1 MAKSFMRIAL
11 KFFFF
16 CLITTSL
23 WAQSPQATVDRV
35 ASDPRLKIAEQFIR
49 SDHDRIIREIISL
62 TEIPAPPF
70 MEGERARAF
79 VSMLKEH
86 GLTSVEIDSEG
97 NAMGLRKGTGNGPLI
112 AIAAHLDTVFP
123 EGTKIKVKKEGTRLL
138 APGVGDDT
146 RGLAVMLGIIR
157 ALDNAKIQT
166 ASDILFVGDV
176 GEEGPGD
183 LRGMKYLFEKGPYKN
198 KIKMFVSLDGAGD
211 GSELTTG
218 ALGSRRY
225 RVTYKGPGGHSYGS
239 FGLVNPAYAL
249 AGAMNRLS
257 RIPVSSNPRT
267 TFNVGVIG
275 GGTSVNAIPN
285 EAWMDVDLRSE
296 SPENLE
302 RLSDSFVVQMRAAA
316 DDENAVRSTVQG
328 KVEVESKLIGERP
341 SGSTPISSPIV
352 QIASA
357 VVMKFGMQPTHSIG
371 STDANIPIS
380 LHIPAITIDSGGNGG
395 RAHSLDEWI
404 DVEKNASVKGI
415 HLVMTILVS
424 LAGLQ

>member
-1 MAKSFMRIAL
+1 MAKSFTRIAPKIIFL
-11 KFFFF
+11 F
-16 CLITTSL
+16 LMTTSL
-23 WAQSPQATVDRV
+23 RAQSPQATVDRV
-35 ASDPRLKIAEQFIR
+35 ANDPRLKMAEQFIR
-49 SDHDRIIREIISL
+49 SDHDRIIREIIAL

-79 VSMLKEH
+79 MAMLKEH

-176 GEEGPGD
+176 GEEGSGD

-211 GSELTTG
+211 GSEITTG

-249 AGAMNRLS
+249 ASAMTRLA
-257 RIPVSSNPRT
+257 RMPVSSNPRT

-296 SPENLE
+296 SPDNLD
-302 RLSDSFVVQMRAAA
+302 RLAESFVVQMRAAA
-316 DDENAVRSTVQG
+316 DDENGVRSTAQG
-328 KVEVESKLIGERP
+328 KVEVETKLIGERP
-341 SGSTPISSPIV
+341 SGSTPLTSPIV

-415 HLVMTILVS
+415 HVVMTTLVS

>member
-1 MAKSFMRIAL
+1 MRIAPKVAL
-11 KFFFF
+11 
-16 CLITTSL
+16 LILLAPSL
-23 WAQSPQATVDRV
+23 WAQSPQALVDRV
-35 ASDPRLKIAEQFIR
+35 VTDPRLKTAEQFIR
-49 SDHDRIIREIISL
+49 SDHDRVIREIISL
-62 TEIPAPPF
+62 TEIPAPPY
-70 MEGERARAF
+70 MEMERARAF
-79 VSMLKEH
+79 MLMLKEH
-86 GLTSVEIDSEG
+86 GLTNVEMDAEG
-97 NAMGLRKGTGNGPLI
+97 NVMGIRKGVGNGPLI

-157 ALDNAKIQT
+157 AMDNARIQT
-166 ASDILFVGDV
+166 TSDILFIGDV

-183 LRGMKYLFEKGPYKN
+183 LRGMRYLFEKGPYKN
-198 KIKMFVSLDGAGD
+198 RIKMFVSLDGAGD

-218 ALGSRRY
+218 ALGSKRY
-225 RVTYKGPGGHSYGS
+225 RVTFKGPGGHSYGS

-249 AGAMNRLS
+249 ASAMNRLT

-296 SPENLE
+296 SPENLD
-302 RLSDSFVVQMRAAA
+302 RLTENFIAQMHAAA
-316 DDENAVRSTVQG
+316 DDENAARSTAQG
-328 KVEVESKLIGERP
+328 RIEVDAKLIGERP

-357 VVMKFGMQPTHSIG
+357 VVLKFGLQPTHSIG

-415 HLVMTILVS
+415 HLVMTTLVS

>member
-1 MAKSFMRIAL
+1 MAKLFMRIAAKVAL
-11 KFFFF
+11 
-16 CLITTSL
+16 LILLAPSL
-23 WAQSPQATVDRV
+23 WAQSPQAAVDRV
-35 ASDPRLKIAEQFIR
+35 ATDPRLKAAEQFIR
-49 SDHDRIIREIISL
+49 SDHDRVIREIISL
-62 TEIPAPPF
+62 TEIPAPPY
-70 MEGERARAF
+70 MESERARSF
-79 VSMLKEH
+79 MLMLKEH
-86 GLTSVEIDSEG
+86 GLTNVEMDAEG
-97 NAMGLRKGTGNGPLI
+97 NVMGIRKGAGNGPLI
-112 AIAAHLDTVFP
+112 AVAAHLDTVFP

-157 ALDNAKIQT
+157 AMDNAKIQT
-166 ASDILFVGDV
+166 NSDILFVGDV

-183 LRGMKYLFEKGPYKN
+183 LRGMRYLFEKGPYKN
-198 KIKMFVSLDGAGD
+198 RIKMFVSLDGAGD

-218 ALGSRRY
+218 ALGSKRY
-225 RVTYKGPGGHSYGS
+225 RVTFKGPGGHSYGS

-249 AGAMNRLS
+249 ASAMNRMT

-285 EAWMDVDLRSE
+285 ESWMDVDLRSE
-296 SPENLE
+296 SPDHLDRLTEN
-302 RLSDSFVVQMRAAA
+302 FIAQMRAAA
-316 DDENAVRSTVQG
+316 DDENTARSTAQG
-328 KVEVESKLIGERP
+328 RIEVETKLIGERP
-341 SGSTPISSPIV
+341 SGSTPVSSQIV

-415 HLVMTILVS
+415 DLVMTTLVS

>member
-1 MAKSFMRIAL
+1 MRIAL
-11 KFFFF
+11 KVAL
-16 CLITTSL
+16 LILLMPPL
-23 WAQSPQATVDRV
+23 WAQSPQAVVDRV
-35 ASDPRLKIAEQFIR
+35 VADPRLKSAEQFIR
-49 SDHDRIIREIISL
+49 SDHDRIVREIISL
-62 TEIPAPPF
+62 TEIPAPPY
-70 MEGERARAF
+70 MEMERARAF
-79 VSMLKEH
+79 MLMLREH
-86 GLTSVEIDSEG
+86 GLTSVEMDAEG
-97 NAMGLRKGTGNGPLI
+97 NVMGIRKGVGNGPLI

-123 EGTKIKVKKEGTRLL
+123 ESTKIKVKKEGTRLL

-146 RGLAVMLGIIR
+146 RGLAVILGIIR
-157 ALDNAKIQT
+157 AMDNARIQT
-166 ASDILFVGDV
+166 TSDILFVGDV

-198 KIKMFVSLDGAGD
+198 RIKMFVSLDGAGD

-218 ALGSRRY
+218 ALGSKRY

-249 AGAMNRLS
+249 ASAMNRMT
-257 RIPVSSNPRT
+257 RISVSANPRT

-285 EAWMDVDLRSE
+285 ESWMDVDLRSE
-296 SPENLE
+296 SPDNLD
-302 RLSDSFVVQMRAAA
+302 RLTETFIAQMRAAA
-316 DDENAVRSTVQG
+316 DDENSARSTAQG
-328 KVEVESKLIGERP
+328 KIEVEAKLIGERP
-341 SGSTPISSPIV
+341 SGATPISSPIV

-415 HLVMTILVS
+415 HLVMTTLVS

>member
-1 MAKSFMRIAL
+1 MRIAL
-11 KFFFF
+11 RIISLFV
-16 CLITTSL
+16 LTTSL
-23 WAQSPQATVDRV
+23 WAQSPQSTVDRV
-35 ASDPRLKIAEQFIR
+35 VSDPRLKSAEQFIR
-49 SDHDRIIREIISL
+49 SDHDRIIRELISL

-79 VSMLKEH
+79 MQMLKEH
-86 GLTSVEIDSEG
+86 GLANVEMDSEG
-97 NAMGLRKGTGNGPLI
+97 NAMGLRKGVGNGPLI

-123 EGTKIKVKKEGTRLL
+123 ETTKIKVKKDGTRLL

-157 ALDNAKIQT
+157 ALDSAKIQT
-166 ASDILFVGDV
+166 TSDILFVADV

-249 AGAMNRLS
+249 ASAMTRLA
-257 RIPVSSNPRT
+257 RIPVSANPRT

-285 EAWMDVDLRSE
+285 ESWMDVDLRSE
-296 SPENLE
+296 SPDNLD
-302 RLSDSFVVQMRAAA
+302 RLTETFIAQMRAAA
-316 DDENAVRSTVQG
+316 DDENAARSTAQG
-328 KVEVESKLIGERP
+328 KIEVEAKLIGERP

-352 QIASA
+352 QIAGA
-357 VVMKFGMQPTHSIG
+357 VVLKFGMQPMHSIG

-415 HLVMTILVS
+415 HLVMTTLVS

>member
-1 MAKSFMRIAL
+1 MRIAVKIIFL
-11 KFFFF
+11 
-16 CLITTSL
+16 CLLTTSL
-23 WAQSPQATVDRV
+23 RAQTPEAIVNRV
-35 ASDPRLKIAEQFIR
+35 ASDPRMKSAEQFIR
-49 SDHDRIIREIISL
+49 SDHDRIVREIIAL

-70 MEGERARAF
+70 MEAARARAF
-79 VSMLKEH
+79 MQMLREH
-86 GLTSVEIDSEG
+86 GLTSVEIDAEG
-97 NAMGLRKGTGNGPLI
+97 NAMGLRRGVGNGPLI
-112 AIAAHLDTVFP
+112 VIAAHLDTVFP

-166 ASDILFVGDV
+166 TSDILFVGDV
-176 GEEGPGD
+176 GEEGSGD
-183 LRGMKYLFEKGPYKN
+183 LRGVKYLFEKGPYKN
-198 KIKMFVSLDGAGD
+198 RIKMFVSLDGAGD

-225 RVTYKGPGGHSYGS
+225 RITYRGPGGHSYGS

-249 AGAMNRLS
+249 AGAMS
-257 RIPVSSNPRT
+257 RMAGISVPSNPRT

-296 SPENLE
+296 APD
-302 RLSDSFVVQMRAAA
+302 RLDRLAEIFIMHMRAAA
-316 DDENAVRSTVQG
+316 DDENAARSTAQG
-328 KVEVESKLIGERP
+328 RIEVETRLIGERP
-341 SGSTPISSPIV
+341 SGSTPLNSQIV
-352 QIASA
+352 QVASA
-357 VVMKFGMQPTHSIG
+357 VIQKFGMQPTHSIG

-415 HLVMTILVS
+415 HLVMTTLVS